1 MTGTTRWARRYL
13 HRRQEA
19 SLEQFGAPLQI
30 AAFHAVAELCIARVA
45 LLRLVPIYPA
55 FGSSTVLLQFAKG
68 QDILALDPL
77 ACGVEELACCAPATA
92 VPYHCSQPG
101 RPILICFESPRGL
114 ILLTCAHLMLDSAPG
129 ESGNPVERVDHFCPA

>member
-1 MTGTTRWARRYL
+1 MTRTTRLSPPRPLRR
-13 HRRQEA
+13 RGA
-19 SLEQFGAPLQI
+19 SLEELAAPLQI